1 MRRTAYFRLRR
12 LYSGALAAAPFRQN
26 IKKACEGGMVAP
38 LESTSFTTHG
48 LSSAMA
54 PDLFSV
60 AFLVVLLCASFID
73 IRERII
79 PNRIVVTGIAL
90 WCVSFLVQVVGAIQG
105 PFFVQGPSCAV
116 GPAFGGV
123 AFSFTANVLSGSLSE
138 LAGASF
144 SSFVESILSTAAS
157 NVIGAFGVSLF
168 ALACSLAIS
177 FFRGGESLG
186 AGDVKLLFPIGLF
199 AGFEGGIVA
208 LGVACVASILYCLA
222 RFAAG
227 RPARDFP
234 FAPFLT
240 IGFLAVSGIVPL
252 FLGGAPL

>member
-1 MRRTAYFRLRR
+1 
-12 LYSGALAAAPFRQN
+12 
-26 IKKACEGGMVAP
+26 MVAP

-48 LSSAMA
+48 LSSVMA

-79 PNRIVVTGIAL
+79 PNRIVVAGIAL
-90 WCVSFLVQVVGAIQG
+90 WCVSLLVQAVGAIQG
-105 PFFVQGPSCAV
+105 PLFAQGPSCAV
-116 GPAFGGV
+116 GPVFGE
-123 AFSFTANVLSGSLSE
+123 ATSLFATNASPGSPSE
-138 LAGASF
+138 LAGAS
-144 SSFVESILSTAAS
+144 SSNLVESILSTAAS

-222 RFAAG
+222 RFVAG

-240 IGFLAVSGIVPL
+240 IGFLVVSGIVPL

>member
-1 MRRTAYFRLRR
+1 MA
-12 LYSGALAAAPFRQN
+12 AL
-26 IKKACEGGMVAP
+26 KGV
-38 LESTSFTTHG
+38 SVTTH
-48 LSSAMA
+48 
-54 PDLFSV
+54 DLFFAIASNFFSV

-79 PNRIVVTGIAL
+79 PNRVVLAGIAL
-90 WCVSFLVQVVGAIQG
+90 WCVSLLVQAVGAI
-105 PFFVQGPSCAV
+105 QGPSCAV
-116 GPAFGGV
+116 GPVFGG
-123 AFSFTANVLSGSLSE
+123 ATSLFATNASPGSPSE
-138 LAGASF
+138 LAGAS
-144 SSFVESILSTAAS
+144 SSNLVELILSTAAS

-177 FFRGGESLG
+177 FFRGCESLG

-208 LGVACVASILYCLA
+208 LGVACVASLLYCLA

-234 FAPFLT
+234 FAPFLA
-240 IGFLAVSGIVPL
+240 IGFLVVSGIVPL

>member
-1 MRRTAYFRLRR
+1 M
-12 LYSGALAAAPFRQN
+12 
-26 IKKACEGGMVAP
+26 AP

-48 LSSAMA
+48 LSSVVA

-79 PNRIVVTGIAL
+79 PNRIVVAGIAL

-105 PFFVQGPSCAV
+105 PFFVQEPSCMV
-116 GPAFGGV
+116 GPVFGG
-123 AFSFTANVLSGSLSE
+123 ATFSFTTNASPGSPSE
-138 LAGASF
+138 LAGT
-144 SSFVESILSTAAS
+144 SSSNLVESILSTAAS
-157 NVIGAFGVSLF
+157 NVIGAFGASLF

-177 FFRGGESLG
+177 FFHGGESLG

-199 AGFEGGIVA
+199 TGFEGGIVA
-208 LGVACVASILYCLA
+208 LGVACIASLLYCLT
-222 RFAAG
+222 RFVAG

-240 IGFLAVSGIVPL
+240 IGFFAVSGIVPL
-252 FLGGAPL
+252 FLGGTPL

>member
-1 MRRTAYFRLRR
+1 M
-12 LYSGALAAAPFRQN
+12 
-26 IKKACEGGMVAP
+26 AP
-38 LESTSFTTHG
+38 LESTSFTTHS
-48 LSSAMA
+48 LSSVMA

-79 PNRIVVTGIAL
+79 PNRVVLAGIAL
-90 WCVSFLVQVVGAIQG
+90 WCVSLLVQAVGAIQG
-105 PFFVQGPSCAV
+105 PFFVQEPSCAV
-116 GPAFGGV
+116 GPVFGGV
-123 AFSFTANVLSGSLSE
+123 TSSFATNVLLGGLSE
-138 LAGASF
+138 LAGAS
-144 SSFVESILSTAAS
+144 SSNLVESILFTAAS

-208 LGVACVASILYCLA
+208 LGVACVASLLYCVA
-222 RFAAG
+222 RFAVG
-227 RPARDFP
+227 RPAHDFP

-252 FLGGAPL
+252 FMGGAPL

>member
-1 MRRTAYFRLRR
+1 M
-12 LYSGALAAAPFRQN
+12 
-26 IKKACEGGMVAP
+26 AP

-48 LSSAMA
+48 LSSVKA

-79 PNRIVVTGIAL
+79 PNRIVVAGIAL

-105 PFFVQGPSCAV
+105 PFFAQGSSCAV
-116 GPAFGGV
+116 GPVFGG
-123 AFSFTANVLSGSLSE
+123 ATFSFTANASPGSPSE
-138 LAGASF
+138 LAGV
-144 SSFVESILSTAAS
+144 SSSNLVESILSTVVS
-157 NVIGAFGVSLF
+157 SVIGAFGVSLF
-168 ALACSLAIS
+168 ALVCSLAIS
-177 FFRGGESLG
+177 FFHGGESLG

-208 LGVACVASILYCLA
+208 LGVACVASLLYCVA
-222 RFAAG
+222 RFAVG

-234 FAPFLT
+234 FAPFLA
-240 IGFLAVSGIVPL
+240 IGFFAVSGIVPL
-252 FLGGAPL
+252 FLGGAPV

>member
-1 MRRTAYFRLRR
+1 M
-12 LYSGALAAAPFRQN
+12 
-26 IKKACEGGMVAP
+26 AP
-38 LESTSFTTHG
+38 LESASVTTHG
-48 LSSAMA
+48 FSSVMA
-54 PDLFSV
+54 SDLFSA

-79 PNRIVVTGIAL
+79 PNRVVVAGIAL

-105 PFFVQGPSCAV
+105 PSCAV
-116 GPAFGGV
+116 GPVFGG
-123 AFSFTANVLSGSLSE
+123 ATFSFTTNASPGSPSG
-138 LAGASF
+138 LAGSF
-144 SSFVESILSTAAS
+144 SSNLVESILSTAAS
-157 NVIGAFGVSLF
+157 SAIGAFGVSLF

-177 FFRGGESLG
+177 FFHGGESLG

-199 AGFEGGIVA
+199 AGFEGGIAA
-208 LGVACVASILYCLA
+208 LGVACVASLLYCLA
-222 RFAAG
+222 RFAVG

-234 FAPFLT
+234 FAPFLA

>member
-1 MRRTAYFRLRR
+1 
-12 LYSGALAAAPFRQN
+12 
-26 IKKACEGGMVAP
+26 MVAP

-48 LSSAMA
+48 LSSVMA

-79 PNRIVVTGIAL
+79 PNRIVVAGIAL
-90 WCVSFLVQVVGAIQG
+90 WCVSFLVQVVDV
-105 PFFVQGPSCAV
+105 VQEPSCAV
-116 GPAFGGV
+116 GPVFGG
-123 AFSFTANVLSGSLSE
+123 ATSLFATNVLSGGLSE
-138 LAGASF
+138 LAGAF
-144 SSFVESILSTAAS
+144 SSNLVESILSTAAS
-157 NVIGAFGVSLF
+157 SITEAFGASLF

-177 FFRGGESLG
+177 FFHGGESLG

-208 LGVACVASILYCLA
+208 LGVACVASLLYCVA
-222 RFAAG
+222 RFAVG

-234 FAPFLT
+234 FAPFLA
-240 IGFLAVSGIVPL
+240 IGFFAVSGIVPL
-252 FLGGAPL
+252 FLGGAPV

>member
-1 MRRTAYFRLRR
+1 
-12 LYSGALAAAPFRQN
+12 
-26 IKKACEGGMVAP
+26 MVAP

-48 LSSAMA
+48 LSSVMA

-79 PNRIVVTGIAL
+79 PNRIVVAGIAL
-90 WCVSFLVQVVGAIQG
+90 WCVSFLVQVVDVIQE
-105 PFFVQGPSCAV
+105 PSCAV
-116 GPAFGGV
+116 GPVFGG
-123 AFSFTANVLSGSLSE
+123 ATSLFATNAAPGSPSE
-138 LAGASF
+138 LAGAS
-144 SSFVESILSTAAS
+144 SSNLVESILSAAAS

-177 FFRGGESLG
+177 FFHGGESLG

-208 LGVACVASILYCLA
+208 LGVACVTSLLYCLA
-222 RFAAG
+222 RFVAG

-234 FAPFLT
+234 FAPFLA

>member
-1 MRRTAYFRLRR
+1 MA
-12 LYSGALAAAPFRQN
+12 AL
-26 IKKACEGGMVAP
+26 KGV
-38 LESTSFTTHG
+38 SVTTCG
-48 LSSAMA
+48 LFFAMA
-54 PDLFSV
+54 SNFFSA

-79 PNRIVVTGIAL
+79 PNRVVVVGIAL
-90 WCVSFLVQVVGAIQG
+90 WCVSLLVQVVGVIQG
-105 PFFVQGPSCAV
+105 PFFVQEPSCAV
-116 GPAFGGV
+116 DLVFNGV
-123 AFSFTANVLSGSLSE
+123 TSSFATNASPGSPSE
-138 LAGASF
+138 LAGAS
-144 SSFVESILSTAAS
+144 SSNLVESILSTAAS
-157 NVIGAFGVSLF
+157 NVMGSFGVSLF

-222 RFAAG
+222 RFVVG

-234 FAPFLT
+234 FAPFLA
-240 IGFLAVSGIVPL
+240 IGFFAVSGIVPL

>member
-1 MRRTAYFRLRR
+1 M
-12 LYSGALAAAPFRQN
+12 
-26 IKKACEGGMVAP
+26 AP

-48 LSSAMA
+48 LSSVVA

-79 PNRIVVTGIAL
+79 PNRIVVAGIAL

-105 PFFVQGPSCAV
+105 PFFVQEPSCMV
-116 GPAFGGV
+116 GPVFGG
-123 AFSFTANVLSGSLSE
+123 ATFSFTTNASPGSPSE
-138 LAGASF
+138 LAGT
-144 SSFVESILSTAAS
+144 SSSNLVESILSTAAS
-157 NVIGAFGVSLF
+157 NVIGAFGASLF

-177 FFRGGESLG
+177 FFHGGESLG

-208 LGVACVASILYCLA
+208 LGVACVASLLYCLA

-234 FAPFLT
+234 FAPFLA
-240 IGFLAVSGIVPL
+240 IGFLAASGIMPL
-252 FLGGAPL
+252 FLGGAQL

>member
-1 MRRTAYFRLRR
+1 MA
-12 LYSGALAAAPFRQN
+12 AL
-26 IKKACEGGMVAP
+26 KGV
-38 LESTSFTTHG
+38 SVTTHG
-48 LSSAMA
+48 LFFAMA
-54 PDLFSV
+54 SNFFSA

-79 PNRIVVTGIAL
+79 PNRVVVAGIAL
-90 WCVSFLVQVVGAIQG
+90 WCVSLLVQVVGAIQG
-105 PFFVQGPSCAV
+105 PSCAV
-116 GPAFGGV
+116 GPVFGE
-123 AFSFTANVLSGSLSE
+123 ATSLFATNASPGSPSE
-138 LAGASF
+138 LAGAS
-144 SSFVESILSTAAS
+144 SSNLVESILSTAAS

-168 ALACSLAIS
+168 AIACSLAIS

-227 RPARDFP
+227 RPARDLP
-234 FAPFLT
+234 FAPFLA
-240 IGFLAVSGIVPL
+240 IGFLVVSGIVPL

>member
-1 MRRTAYFRLRR
+1 M
-12 LYSGALAAAPFRQN
+12 AA
-26 IKKACEGGMVAP
+26 
-38 LESTSFTTHG
+38 LESVLATT
-48 LSSAMA
+48 L
-54 PDLFSV
+54 DLFSSATANFFSA

-79 PNRIVVTGIAL
+79 PNRVVFAGIAL
-90 WCVSFLVQVVGAIQG
+90 WCVSLLVQVVDTIQG
-105 PFFVQGPSCAV
+105 PFFAQEPLCAV
-116 GPAFGGV
+116 GLVFNGATSLF
-123 AFSFTANVLSGSLSE
+123 ATNALLGSPSE
-138 LAGASF
+138 LAGAS
-144 SSFVESILSTAAS
+144 SSSLVGSILSTAAS

-168 ALACSLAIS
+168 ALACSLVIL

-208 LGVACVASILYCLA
+208 LGVACVVSLLYCLA

-234 FAPFLT
+234 FAPFLA
-240 IGFLAVSGIVPL
+240 IGFLAASGIVPL

>member
-1 MRRTAYFRLRR
+1 M
-12 LYSGALAAAPFRQN
+12 
-26 IKKACEGGMVAP
+26 AP
-38 LESTSFTTHG
+38 LESTSFTTHS
-48 LSSAMA
+48 LSSVMA

-79 PNRIVVTGIAL
+79 PNRVVLAGIAL
-90 WCVSFLVQVVGAIQG
+90 WCVSLLVQAVGAIQG
-105 PFFVQGPSCAV
+105 PFFVQEPSCAV
-116 GPAFGGV
+116 GPVFGGV
-123 AFSFTANVLSGSLSE
+123 TSSFATNVLLGGLSE
-138 LAGASF
+138 LAGAS
-144 SSFVESILSTAAS
+144 SSNLVESILFTAAS

-208 LGVACVASILYCLA
+208 LGVACVASLLYCVA
-222 RFAAG
+222 RFAVG
-227 RPARDFP
+227 RPAHDFP

-240 IGFLAVSGIVPL
+240 IGFLVVSGIVPL
-252 FLGGAPL
+252 FMGGAPL

>member
-1 MRRTAYFRLRR
+1 MAT
-12 LYSGALAAAPFRQN
+12 
-26 IKKACEGGMVAP
+26 
-38 LESTSFTTHG
+38 LESASVTTHG
-48 LSSAMA
+48 FSSVMA
-54 PDLFSV
+54 SDLFSA

-79 PNRIVVTGIAL
+79 PNRVVVAGIAL

-105 PFFVQGPSCAV
+105 PSCAV
-116 GPAFGGV
+116 GPVFGG
-123 AFSFTANVLSGSLSE
+123 ATFSFTTNASPGSPSG
-138 LAGASF
+138 LAGSF
-144 SSFVESILSTAAS
+144 SSNLVESILSTAAS
-157 NVIGAFGVSLF
+157 SAIGAFGVSLF

-177 FFRGGESLG
+177 FFHGGESLG

-199 AGFEGGIVA
+199 AGFEGGIAA
-208 LGVACVASILYCLA
+208 LGVACVASLLYCLA
-222 RFAAG
+222 RFAVG

-234 FAPFLT
+234 FAPFLA

>member
-1 MRRTAYFRLRR
+1 M
-12 LYSGALAAAPFRQN
+12 
-26 IKKACEGGMVAP
+26 AP

-48 LSSAMA
+48 LSSVMA

-73 IRERII
+73 IRERIV
-79 PNRIVVTGIAL
+79 PNRIVVVGIAL

-105 PFFVQGPSCAV
+105 PFFVQEPSCAV
-116 GPAFGGV
+116 GLVFGG
-123 AFSFTANVLSGSLSE
+123 ATFSFTTNASPGSPSE
-138 LAGASF
+138 LAGAF
-144 SSFVESILSTAAS
+144 SSNLVEPILSTAAS
-157 NVIGAFGVSLF
+157 SAIGAFGVSLF

-208 LGVACVASILYCLA
+208 LGVACVASLLYCLA

-234 FAPFLT
+234 FAPFLA

>member
-1 MRRTAYFRLRR
+1 
-12 LYSGALAAAPFRQN
+12 
-26 IKKACEGGMVAP
+26 MVAS
-38 LESTSFTTHG
+38 LESTSVTTHG
-48 LSSAMA
+48 LSSVMA
-54 PDLFSV
+54 SDLFSA

-73 IRERII
+73 IRDRII
-79 PNRIVVTGIAL
+79 PNRVVVAGIAL
-90 WCVSFLVQVVGAIQG
+90 WCVSLLVQVVGAIQG
-105 PFFVQGPSCAV
+105 PSFVQEPSCAV
-116 GPAFGGV
+116 GPVFGG
-123 AFSFTANVLSGSLSE
+123 ATFSFTTNASPGSLSE
-138 LAGASF
+138 LAGAF
-144 SSFVESILSTAAS
+144 SSNLVESILSTAAS
-157 NVIGAFGVSLF
+157 SVIGAFGVSLF

-208 LGVACVASILYCLA
+208 LGVACVASLLYCLA
-222 RFAAG
+222 RLAAG

-234 FAPFLT
+234 FAPFLA

>member
-1 MRRTAYFRLRR
+1 
-12 LYSGALAAAPFRQN
+12 
-26 IKKACEGGMVAP
+26 MVES

-48 LSSAMA
+48 LSSVMA
-54 PDLFSV
+54 PDLFAV

-73 IRERII
+73 IRERTI
-79 PNRIVVTGIAL
+79 PNRVVLAGIAL
-90 WCVSFLVQVVGAIQG
+90 WCVSLLVQAVGAI
-105 PFFVQGPSCAV
+105 QGPSCAV
-116 GPAFGGV
+116 GPVFGE
-123 AFSFTANVLSGSLSE
+123 ATSLFATNASPGSPSE
-138 LAGASF
+138 LAGAS
-144 SSFVESILSTAAS
+144 SSNLIESILSTAAS
-157 NVIGAFGVSLF
+157 SVIGAFGVSLF

-186 AGDVKLLFPIGLF
+186 AGDVKLLLPIGLF

-208 LGVACVASILYCLA
+208 LGVACVASLLYCLA

-234 FAPFLT
+234 FAPFLA

-252 FLGGAPL
+252 FLEGAPL

>member
-1 MRRTAYFRLRR
+1 MA
-12 LYSGALAAAPFRQN
+12 ALKGVSVTN
-26 IKKACEGGMVAP
+26 
-38 LESTSFTTHG
+38 HG
-48 LSSAMA
+48 LSSVMA
-54 PDLFSV
+54 SDLFSV
-60 AFLVVLLCASFID
+60 AFLVVLFCASFID

-79 PNRIVVTGIAL
+79 PNRVVVVGIAL
-90 WCVSFLVQVVGAIQG
+90 WCVSFLVQFVGAI
-105 PFFVQGPSCAV
+105 QGPSCAV

-123 AFSFTANVLSGSLSE
+123 AFSFTANVLSGSPSE
-138 LAGASF
+138 LAGAS
-144 SSFVESILSTAAS
+144 SSNLVESILSTAAS
-157 NVIGAFGVSLF
+157 NVIGAFGMSLF

-208 LGVACVASILYCLA
+208 LGVACVASLLYCLA
-222 RFAAG
+222 RFVAG

-240 IGFLAVSGIVPL
+240 IGFFAVSGIVPL
-252 FLGGAPL
+252 FLGGVLL

>member
-1 MRRTAYFRLRR
+1 M
-12 LYSGALAAAPFRQN
+12 
-26 IKKACEGGMVAP
+26 AP

-48 LSSAMA
+48 LSSVVA

-79 PNRIVVTGIAL
+79 PNRIVVAGIAL

-105 PFFVQGPSCAV
+105 PFFVQEPSCMV
-116 GPAFGGV
+116 GPVFGG
-123 AFSFTANVLSGSLSE
+123 ATFSFTTNASPGSPSE
-138 LAGASF
+138 LAGTSP
-144 SSFVESILSTAAS
+144 SNLVESILSTAAS
-157 NVIGAFGVSLF
+157 NVIGAFGASLF

-177 FFRGGESLG
+177 FFHGGESLG

-199 AGFEGGIVA
+199 TGFEGGIVA
-208 LGVACVASILYCLA
+208 LGVACIASLLYCLT
-222 RFAAG
+222 RFVAG

-240 IGFLAVSGIVPL
+240 IGFFAVSGIVPL
-252 FLGGAPL
+252 FLGGTPL

>member
-1 MRRTAYFRLRR
+1 
-12 LYSGALAAAPFRQN
+12 
-26 IKKACEGGMVAP
+26 MVAT
-38 LESTSFTTHG
+38 LESASVTTHG
-48 LSSAMA
+48 FSSVMA
-54 PDLFSV
+54 SDLFSA

-79 PNRIVVTGIAL
+79 PNRVVVAGIAL

-105 PFFVQGPSCAV
+105 PSCAV
-116 GPAFGGV
+116 GPVFGGA
-123 AFSFTANVLSGSLSE
+123 AFSFTTNASPGSPSGLV
-138 LAGASF
+138 GSF
-144 SSFVESILSTAAS
+144 SSNLVESILSTAAS
-157 NVIGAFGVSLF
+157 SVIGAFGVSLF
-168 ALACSLAIS
+168 ALACSFAIS

-208 LGVACVASILYCLA
+208 LGVACVASLLYCLA

-234 FAPFLT
+234 FAPFLA
-240 IGFLAVSGIVPL
+240 IGFFAVSGIVPL